1 MSIEVHPTISLC
13 SRYGYGYEEQNE
25 FLCSWF
31 GRASSKEGRF
41 AMLTD
46 NMDISRLMVYV
57 QQVEEEKLRDINEI
71 ELRKPRPGMSL
82 GNRRVI

>member
-1 MSIEVHPTISLC
+1 
-13 SRYGYGYEEQNE
+13 
-25 FLCSWF
+25 
-31 GRASSKEGRF
+31 
-41 AMLTD
+41 MLTD